1 MGKNP
6 GKDPRMP
13 RIPLRLFAA
22 LALVAL
28 TAFVAACGS
37 SSSSEKSGGKTASTK
52 NGNPNTGKK
61 GGKLTQLGASDV
73 DFLDPGQTYY
83 TGGYQVLYAT
93 QKTLYSFKPG
103 DPDAKPDLAASA
115 PQISSDKKT
124 VTVELQ
130 KGVKFAPPVNREIQ
144 AKDVKYAFER
154 AFSKQVPNQYTTY
167 FNFIKGAPKKPTN
180 GAQDISGIKLDP
192 SDPYK
197 ITFELAQAQGV
208 GFAAFLVMPVTVP
221 VPKEYAQKFDK
232 ASPSEYNE
240 NVVASGPY
248 MVENNAQGKD
258 IGYSAGK
265 SIHLV
270 RNPNW
275 DKSKDFRPAYLDEIL
290 LRTNATDANVSG
302 RQVLDGKSMTLD
314 ANPPA
319 QVLKR
324 VVLKQKDQLDTVPS
338 GGFRWFPLNMS
349 IKPLDNINVRKAIL
363 AAFDRDA
370 ARKARGGK
378 FVGPTGTHFI
388 PPGINGFEEAGG
400 LKGFGFDFLANEKG
414 DMAVATKYMKA
425 AGYPSGKYTG
435 KAQLLMVT
443 ANVDP
448 GKAQAEVAKA
458 QLEKLG
464 FNIRLRTV
472 PQDAVY
478 TEWCQQPAKK
488 VAVCGSAGWFK
499 DFNDPQSMLEPTF
512 KGSNFSPDGGNNNLA
527 QLKDPKID
535 AAMDK
540 AALLEGKE
548 RYQAWADI
556 DKMITAQA
564 PAVPFVWDNTNLIHS
579 KNVNGVA
586 NEYFTA
592 YDFSFTSIK

>member
-1 MGKNP
+1 M
-6 GKDPRMP
+6 
-13 RIPLRLFAA
+13 RLFAA
-22 LALVAL
+22 LAIVAL

-37 SSSSEKSGGKTASTK
+37 SSSDKSGGATANSK
-52 NGNPNTGKK
+52 NGGNPSVGKK

-103 DPDAKPDLAASA
+103 ETDPRPDLAASA

-124 VTVELQ
+124 VTVELK

-144 AKDVKYAFER
+144 AKDVQYAFER
-154 AFSKQVPNQYTTY
+154 AFSKNVPNQYTTY
-167 FNFIKGAPKKPTN
+167 FDFIAGAPKKPTSSP
-180 GAQDISGIKLDP
+180 QPISGITVDP

-197 ITFELAQAQGV
+197 ITFKLSKPQGV
-208 GFAAFLVMPVTVP
+208 GFAAFLVMPVTTP
-221 VPKEYAQKFDK
+221 VPKEFAAKFDK
-232 ASPSEYNE
+232 QSPSTYNE

-248 MVENNAQGKD
+248 MVANNAQGKD
-258 IGYSAGK
+258 TGWVPGK

-275 DKSKDFRPAYLDEIL
+275 DKSKDFRPAYLDEIQ

-302 RQVLDGKSMTLD
+302 RQVLQGQSLTLD
-314 ANPPA
+314 TNPPA

-324 VVLKQKDQLDTVPS
+324 VVLNNKDQLNTVPS

-400 LKGFGFDFLANEKG
+400 LKGFGFDFLSNEKG

-425 AGYPSGKYTG
+425 AGYSSGKYTG
-435 KAQLLMVT
+435 SNELLMVT

-458 QLEKLG
+458 QFEKLG
-464 FNIRLRTV
+464 FKIRLRTV
-472 PQDAVY
+472 PQQAVY
-478 TEWCQQPAKK
+478 SDWCQQPKKK

-527 QLKDPKID
+527 QLRDPKID

-540 AALLEGKE
+540 ASLLAGSARSK
-548 RYQAWADI
+548 AWADI

-564 PAVPFVWDNTNLIHS
+564 PAVPFVWDNTDLIHS

-586 NEYFTA
+586 SEYFTA

>member
-1 MGKNP
+1 MN
-6 GKDPRMP
+6 RMTQ
-13 RIPLRLFAA
+13 RLFAA
-22 LALVAL
+22 LAVVAL

-37 SSSSEKSGGKTASTK
+37 SSKSEKSGSSSSK
-52 NGNPNTGKK
+52 NAGNPNTGKK
-61 GGKLTQLGASDV
+61 GGKLEQLGASDV

-103 DPDAKPDLAASA
+103 DTNPRPDLAEGA
-115 PQISSDKKT
+115 PQISGDKKT
-124 VTVELQ
+124 VTVKLK

-154 AFSKQVPNQYTTY
+154 AFSKNVPNQYTTY
-167 FNFIKGAPKKPTN
+167 FNFIKGAPKKPTSSP
-180 GAQDISGIKLDP
+180 QDIAGIKLDP

-197 ITFELAQAQGV
+197 ITFELSKAQGI
-208 GFAAFLVMPVTVP
+208 GFAAFLVMPVTTP
-221 VPKEYAQKFDK
+221 VPREYASKFD
-232 ASPSEYNE
+232 AQAPSTYNE
-240 NVVASGPY
+240 HVVATGPY
-248 MVENNAQGKD
+248 MVANNSKGD
-258 IGYSAGK
+258 LTGYNAGK

-275 DKSKDFRPAYLDEIL
+275 DKSKDFRPAYLDEVL
-290 LRTNATDANVSG
+290 LRTNATDANVAG
-302 RQVLDGKSMTLD
+302 RQVLQGQGLTLD
-314 ANPPA
+314 TNPPA

-324 VVLKQKDQLDTVPS
+324 VVLHNKDQLNTVPS

-349 IKPLDNINVRKAIL
+349 IKPLDNLNVRKAIL
-363 AAFDRDA
+363 AGFDRDA

-378 FVGPTGTHFI
+378 FVGPVGTHFI

-400 LKGFGFDFLANEKG
+400 LKGFGYDFLANPNG
-414 DMAVATKYMKA
+414 DMALATKYMKA
-425 AGYPSGKYTG
+425 AGYKSGKYDG
-435 KAQLLMVT
+435 NQELLMVT
-443 ANVDP
+443 NNVDP

-464 FNIRLRTV
+464 FKIRLRTT
-472 PQDAVY
+472 PQQATY
-478 TEWCQQPAKK
+478 TDWCQQPAKK
-488 VAVCGSAGWFK
+488 VAICGSAGWFK

-512 KGSNFSPDGGNNNLA
+512 KGSNFSPSGGNNNLA

-540 AALLEGKE
+540 AALLEGTE
-548 RYQAWADI
+548 RNKAWADI

-586 NEYFTA
+586 SEYFTA
-592 YDFSFTSIK
+592 YDLSFTSLK

>member
-1 MGKNP
+1 MI
-6 GKDPRMP
+6 

-37 SSSSEKSGGKTASTK
+37 SDEGSSGDSASK
-52 NGNPNTGKK
+52 NGGNPNTGKK
-61 GGKLTQLGASDV
+61 GGKLEQLGASDV

-103 DPDAKPDLAASA
+103 DTNPRPDLAESE
-115 PQISSDKKT
+115 PQLSDDKKT
-124 VTVELQ
+124 VTVELK

-154 AFSKQVPNQYTTY
+154 AFSKNVPNQYTTY
-167 FNFIKGAPKKPTN
+167 FNFIKGAPTKP
-180 GAQDISGIKLDP
+180 GAVQDIPGIKLDP

-197 ITFELAQAQGV
+197 LTFELSKAQGV
-208 GFAAFLVMPVTVP
+208 GFSAFLVMPVTTP
-221 VPKEYAQKFDK
+221 VPKEYASKFDK
-232 ASPSEYNE
+232 QAPSTYNE
-240 NVVASGPY
+240 HVVATGPY
-248 MVENNAQGKD
+248 MVANDSKGD
-258 IGYSAGK
+258 LTGYKAGK
-265 SIHLV
+265 SIQLV

-275 DKSKDFRPAYLDEIL
+275 DKSKDFRPAYLDEVL
-290 LRTNATDANVSG
+290 LRTNATDANVAG
-302 RQVLDGKSMTLD
+302 RQVLQGQGLTLD
-314 ANPPA
+314 TNPPA

-324 VVLKQKDQLDTVPS
+324 VVLNNKDQLNTVPS

-349 IKPLDNINVRKAIL
+349 IKPLDNLNVRKAIL

-378 FVGPTGTHFI
+378 FVGPVGTHFI

-400 LKGFGFDFLANEKG
+400 LKGFGYDFLANPNG

-425 AGYPSGKYTG
+425 AGYKSGKFDG
-435 KAQLLMVT
+435 NQELLMVT

-464 FNIRLRTV
+464 FKIRLRSV

-488 VAVCGSAGWFK
+488 VAVCGTGGWFK
-499 DFNDPQSMLEPTF
+499 DFNDPQSILEPTF
-512 KGSNFSPDGGNNNLA
+512 KGSNINKGGGNNNLA
-527 QLKDPKID
+527 QLNDPKID
-535 AAMDK
+535 KAMDE

-548 RYQAWADI
+548 RYQAWGEI
-556 DKMITAQA
+556 DKMITEQA
-564 PAVPFVWDNTNLIHS
+564 PAVPFIWDNTNLIHA
-579 KNVNGVA
+579 KNVASVGN
-586 NEYFTA
+586 A
-592 YDFSFTSIK
+592 YMNSFDLAFTSIK

>member
-1 MGKNP
+1 MI
-6 GKDPRMP
+6 
-13 RIPLRLFAA
+13 RIPMRLFAA

-37 SSSSEKSGGKTASTK
+37 SSSSEKSGSSASK
-52 NGNPNTGKK
+52 NNGNPNTGKK
-61 GGKLTQLGASDV
+61 GGKLEQLGASDV

-93 QKTLYSFKPG
+93 QKPLYSFKPG
-103 DPDAKPDLAASA
+103 DTNQRPDLAAGM
-115 PQISSDKKT
+115 PKISPDKKT

-144 AKDVKYAFER
+144 AKDIKYAFER
-154 AFSKQVPNQYTTY
+154 AFSKNVPNQYTTY
-167 FNFIKGAPKKPTN
+167 FNFIKGAPKKPPATPS
-180 GAQDISGIKLDP
+180 DVSGIKLDP

-197 ITFELAQAQGV
+197 ITFELSQAQGV
-208 GFAAFLVMPVTVP
+208 GFAAFLVMPVTSP
-221 VPKEYAQKFDK
+221 VPKEYASKFDK
-232 ASPSEYNE
+232 QSPSTYNE
-240 NVVASGPY
+240 HVVASGPY
-248 MVENNAQGKD
+248 MVENDAKGNLT
-258 IGYSAGK
+258 GYKAGK

-290 LRTNATDANVSG
+290 MRTNATDANVAG
-302 RQVLDGKSMTLD
+302 RQVLDGQNLTLD

-324 VVLKQKDQLDTVPS
+324 VVQNSKAQLSTVPS

-349 IKPLDNINVRKAIL
+349 IKPLDNINVRKAII

-400 LKGFGFDFLANEKG
+400 LNGPGYDFLNAKNEKG

-425 AGYPSGKYTG
+425 AGYKSGKYDG
-435 KAQLLMVT
+435 GNELLMVT

-464 FNIRLRTV
+464 FKIRLRTV

-512 KGSNFSPDGGNNNLA
+512 KGSNISKEGGNNNLA
-527 QLKDPKID
+527 QLNDPKID

-540 AALLEGKE
+540 AAVAEGAARNK
-548 RYQAWADI
+548 AWADI

-586 NEYFTA
+586 SEYFTA
-592 YDFSFTSIK
+592 FDFSFTSIK

>member
-1 MGKNP
+1 M
-6 GKDPRMP
+6 
-13 RIPLRLFAA
+13 RLFAA
-22 LALVAL
+22 LAIVAL

-37 SSSSEKSGGKTASTK
+37 SSSDKTSGTTATK
-52 NGNPNTGKK
+52 NGGNPSVGKK
-61 GGKLTQLGASDV
+61 GGKLTQLGSSDV

-103 DPDAKPDLAASA
+103 DTNPRPDLAASA
-115 PQISSDKKT
+115 PQISGDKKS
-124 VTVELQ
+124 VTVELK

-154 AFSKQVPNQYTTY
+154 AFSKNVPNQYTTY
-167 FNFIKGAPKKPTN
+167 FDFIQGAPKKPTSSP
-180 GAQDISGIKLDP
+180 QDISGIVIDP

-197 ITFELAQAQGV
+197 ITFKLTKPQGV
-208 GFAAFLVMPVTVP
+208 GFAAFLVMPVTTP
-221 VPKEYAQKFDK
+221 VPKEYAAKFDK

-248 MVENNAQGKD
+248 MVANNAQGKD
-258 IGYSAGK
+258 TGWVPGK

-275 DKSKDFRPAYLDEIL
+275 DKSKDFRPAYLDEIQ

-302 RQVLDGKSMTLD
+302 RQVLQGQSFTLD
-314 ANPPA
+314 TNPPA

-324 VVLKQKDQLDTVPS
+324 VVLNNKDQLNTVPS
-338 GGFRWFPLNMS
+338 GGFRWFPLNMT
-349 IKPLDNINVRKAIL
+349 IKPLDNLNVRKAIL

-388 PPGINGFEEAGG
+388 PPGINGFKEAGG
-400 LKGFGFDFLANEKG
+400 LKGFGFDFLANENG
-414 DMAVATKYMKA
+414 DLKVAAKYMKA
-425 AGYPSGKYTG
+425 GGYPSGKYTG
-435 KAQLLMVT
+435 SNELLMVT

-464 FNIRLRTV
+464 FKIRLRTV
-472 PQDAVY
+472 PQQAVY
-478 TEWCQQPAKK
+478 SDWCQQPKKK
-488 VAVCGSAGWFK
+488 VAICGSAGWFK

-512 KGSNFSPDGGNNNLA
+512 KGSNISPDGGNNNLA
-527 QLKDPKID
+527 QLNDPKID
-535 AAMDK
+535 KAMDS
-540 AALLEGKE
+540 AALLAGEARSK
-548 RYQAWADI
+548 AWANI

-564 PAVPFVWDNTNLIHS
+564 PAVPFVWDNTDLIHS

-586 NEYFTA
+586 SEYFTA
-592 YDFSFTSIK
+592 FDFSFTSIK